1 MASHDLSR
9 TYCLRGEIAG
19 LEEVFVLSQGEN
31 RLGALESNEVPMPM
45 PGVSRVHARLWVE
58 NDALHV
64 EDLQSKNGTFIDG
77 RRVRSGQVELNGEV
91 RFGPVHLRFREYHQD
106 DGELAISFDPG
117 SDPSIPIPR
126 LHDVP
131 LKTGTLASSLSN
143 QWLVLAEA
151 FQDRLLR
158 SSRDDVTHALSLLRD
173 ELRLDSVCVLEVPTE
188 GDAIVLHA
196 VGRIEDGSAA
206 DLRRRFEPLRPSD
219 RDETETRPPI
229 HYEAALDDAGQAITV
244 AVVRPVAADPLALVL
259 WGKFPGRRD
268 SELLMRLLV
277 RMLEQ
282 HQVGSKHS
290 GDSEGPTEY
299 PGLVV
304 PHDYVYGRSDVMCR
318 IYDLMQTLAQ
328 GDLPVLIIGET
339 GVGKEYLANIL
350 HDSSPRRRGPFVAI
364 NCAAIP
370 SELLES
376 ELFGIGEGVA
386 TGVSARKG
394 RFQMA
399 DGGTL
404 FLDEIGDM
412 SADLQAKLLR
422 ALQEKEVHPLGK
434 SPLRV
439 DVRVLGATNQDLSHR
454 IHDGSFRADLYY
466 RLAGYVLEIPPLRE
480 RKEDVPPLVEHFL
493 RACAA
498 ELKRSIRGL
507 TVRALRMLTEY
518 PWPGNV
524 RELANEVRRAVYLCR
539 DKRPI
544 ESSTLSKTLRG
555 YFDENDLEDDPDS
568 TGTALGTGAIGTAS
582 KSTATSVAR
591 APEDV
596 SGGSGEIDAPSISL
610 GFDSLDLEQLERRAI
625 REALRRCGGNQVQ
638 AAKLLGITRQK
649 LRRRMEKMGE
659 LPAQKSASDDE
670 SSAATSA
677 TDRPDSAKSAP
688 ERQKF

>member
-1 MASHDLSR
+1 MTSTELNR
-9 TYCLRGEIAG
+9 TYCLRGDITGVEQ
-19 LEEVFVLSQGEN
+19 VFVLSSGEN
-31 RLGALESNEVPMPM
+31 RLGALESNEVALPM
-45 PGVSRVHARLWVE
+45 PGVSRVHARLSVE
-58 NDALHV
+58 DGTLHV
-64 EDLQSKNGTFIDG
+64 EDLQSKNGTFIEG

-91 RFGPVHLRFREYHQD
+91 RFGPVHLRFREFHQD
-106 DGELAISFDPG
+106 DGELAIRFDQE
-117 SDPSIPIPR
+117 SDSSSNVPR

-131 LKTGTLASSLSN
+131 LKTGTMANSLSN
-143 QWLVLAEA
+143 QWLILSEA
-151 FQDRLLR
+151 FQDRLLH
-158 SSRDDVTHALSLLRD
+158 STSEDLTHALSLLRD
-173 ELRLDSVCVLEVPTE
+173 ELRLDSVCVVEMPAD
-188 GDAIVLHA
+188 GDVIVVHA
-196 VGRIEDGSAA
+196 VGRMEDGSAGE
-206 DLRRRFEPLRPSD
+206 LRRRLEPIRPSAS
-219 RDETETRPPI
+219 DESRSELPI
-229 HYEAALDDAGQAITV
+229 HYEAARDEQGRAITL
-244 AVVRPVAADPLALVL
+244 AAVRPVAHDPLALVL

-268 SELLMRLLV
+268 SELLLRLLV

-282 HQVGSKHS
+282 HQLGVRPVGS
-290 GDSEGPTEY
+290 DGPTDY

-304 PHDYVYGRSDVMCR
+304 PPDYVYGRSETMRR
-318 IYDLMQTLAQ
+318 IYELMQTLAQ

-370 SELLES
+370 SELLEA
-376 ELFGIGEGVA
+376 ELFGIGDGVA

-412 SADLQAKLLR
+412 SSDLQAKLLR
-422 ALQEKEVHPLGK
+422 ALQEKEVHPVGK
-434 SPLRV
+434 TPVRV
-439 DVRVLGATNQDLSHR
+439 DVRVLGATNQDLSDR
-454 IHDGSFRADLYY
+454 IQDGSFRADLYY

-493 RACAA
+493 RACAT
-498 ELKRSIRGL
+498 ELQRSIRGL

-539 DKRPI
+539 DKQPI

-555 YFDENDLEDDPDS
+555 YFEDNDLDDELDS
-568 TGTALGTGAIGTAS
+568 TAPGLSTGQVRSPGDAGLNDAS
-582 KSTATSVAR
+582 MKSESG
-591 APEDV
+591 V
-596 SGGSGEIDAPSISL
+596 SEAPSISL
-610 GFDSLDLEQLERRAI
+610 GFDSLDLEQLEQRAI

-659 LPAQKSASDDE
+659 LPAQKSKEAS
-670 SSAATSA
+670 
-677 TDRPDSAKSAP
+677 
-688 ERQKF
+688 